1 MNMSEKIIAYK
12 AMDKNMQ
19 CRGKQYEVGKTY
31 HEDEAD
37 CRNAGMHACE
47 NPLDV
52 LHYYPLRD
60 SPRFFEVECGGNVYK
75 SKEDSKLACTELAVK
90 GEVNFAGLVKAT
102 VNAVFNRVKG
112 KEPFSSGDSS
122 TAGASGDYSTAGASG
137 DSSTA
142 GASGDYSTAGA
153 SGYYST
159 AGASGDCSTA
169 GSSGRCSTAGS
180 SGDYST
186 AGTSGDYS
194 TAGTS
199 GDYSTAGSSGDYSTA
214 GASGYCST
222 AGASGD
228 SSTAGTSGCCS
239 TAGASGYSSTA
250 GSSGCCSTAGA
261 SGDSSTAA
269 ATGAYCRAKA
279 DGKDNVAVANG
290 AHSKARGILGCYLVL
305 TEYDDDGNMLWAKMA
320 KVDGAHIKE
329 NVWYTLKNGEF
340 AETKP

>member
-60 SPRFFEVECGGNVYK
+60 SPRFFEVECGGNVDK

-90 GEVNFAGLVKAT
+90 DEVNFAGLVKAT

-122 TAGASGDYSTAGASG
+122 TAGASGDC
-137 DSSTA
+137 
-142 GASGDYSTAGA
+142 STAGA
-153 SGYYST
+153 SGYSST

-169 GSSGRCSTAGS
+169 GSSGRC
-180 SGDYST
+180 
-186 AGTSGDYS
+186 S

-214 GASGYCST
+214 GASGYYST

-250 GSSGCCSTAGA
+250 GASGCCSTAGA
-261 SGDSSTAA
+261 SGYSSTAA

-340 AETKP
+340 AETKL